1 MQISGK
7 GWQLVKEAASD
18 WSADKAPRMG
28 AALSY
33 YTIFSL
39 APVLLLVIAV
49 AGLVLGQQAAQGKI
63 VEQFSGLL
71 GTDAAKVIETML
83 QKVSDRGHG
92 ILATVIG
99 FATLIVG
106 ATGVMV
112 ELQDALNTE
121 SGRWCPSLDA
131 A

>member
-1 MQISGK
+1 MK
-7 GWQLVKEAASD
+7 FLRRACRQLLKEAASD
-18 WSADKAPRMG
+18 WSDDKAPRMG

-71 GTDAAKVIETML
+71 GTEAAKVIET
-83 QKVSDRGHG
+83 
-92 ILATVIG
+92 
-99 FATLIVG
+99 
-106 ATGVMV
+106 
-112 ELQDALNTE
+112 
-121 SGRWCPSLDA
+121 
-131 A
+131 